1 MSQYFLQDLPAG
13 MHVQQAHVPVAH
25 KRPSKATRTSLLFIW
40 RTANRGK
47 TLPHCTATSHRLH
60 ATLKTSWVYS
70 SDTCATVCVDDSDWS
85 VLGAGLNVGDS
96 DWLGFPGNFNF
107 LTTEL
112 QSINPTMF
120 TKPRW
125 CVLSS
130 LFLCV
135 LILSPGSSLGTKLK
149 KKRCR
154 ICKDFV
160 ESFEKVSLQ
169 IIKY

>member
-1 MSQYFLQDLPAG
+1 